1 MQRGK
6 RRAPGVLAA
15 GAIAGAALFT
25 AVGSAGPA
33 GGPTLTPVPAPNAK
47 SPGVAPA
54 SKLSP
59 ELTQVV
65 VAQGSNRVENP
76 SGGISTYGYDDD
88 VLAANGEPQML
99 PTPASPT
106 EAHKTE
112 PDKNVYLVFR
122 DGLKGADPNY
132 DYGTHFLFQGH
143 EAGTPGYMTRI
154 NLDADAAHRVSL
166 LGTKDTD
173 GKDLPDFDGGTWDP
187 WAQRLL
193 FTSEGS
199 LGGGVWS
206 ADLAIPATIENLSGS
221 LGQGGYEGIQND
233 ADGNVWIV
241 EDSGGANKPSTVARR
256 PNSFVFRFVPTTP
269 GDLRHGKLEALQV
282 LNTAGD
288 PITFASQAAVDAPDQ
303 VLLHTYGHT
312 LRTRWVTVHDTAVDG
327 STPYNAN
334 ALAKAANATPFKRP
348 ENGLFRPD
356 GKFRDFFFD
365 ETGDTNVA
373 SVENDTAGGWGAVQ
387 KLSQSDPSADT
398 GTLTLFYKADAAHS
412 GIDNVAFLSR
422 NAISFVQD
430 ASDAVHTTLGLDSGF
445 VWDVTVDYS
454 NPANQPIRWLAQG
467 RDPSATLDAANA
479 GFGKNDQDNE
489 ITGIHVSNG
498 DPDRNGILGAEAPDL
513 ERGNGK
519 WRWFYTQQHGDNV
532 TYEVLLDDRKDR

>member
-25 AVGSAGPA
+25 AVGSAGLA

-532 TYEVLLDDRKDR
+532 TYEVLLDDRQDR

>member
-356 GKFRDFFFD
+356 GKFRDFFVD

>member
-6 RRAPGVLAA
+6 RGALGVLAA

-25 AVGSAGPA
+25 AVGSAGPP

-47 SPGVAPA
+47 APGVAPA

-65 VAQGSNRVENP
+65 VAQGSNRLENP

-88 VLAANGEPQML
+88 MLATGGEPQML

-112 PDKNVYLVFR
+112 PDKNVYLVLR

-143 EAGTPGYMTRI
+143 EAGTPGYLTRI
-154 NLDADAAHRVSL
+154 NLDADAAHRVTL

-173 GKDLPDFDGGTWDP
+173 GKDLPDFDGVTWNP
-187 WAQRLL
+187 WAERLL

-206 ADLAIPATIENLSGS
+206 ADLAVPATIENLSGS

-312 LRTRWVTVHDTAVDG
+312 LRTQWVTVHDTAVDG

-334 ALAKAANATPFKRP
+334 ALAKAADATPFKRP

-373 SVENDTAGGWGAVQ
+373 SVENTTAGGWGAVQ
-387 KLSQSDPSADT
+387 KLTQSGPSADT
-398 GTLTLFYKADAAHS
+398 GTLSLFYKADGPHS

-430 ASDAVHTTLGLDSGF
+430 ASDGVHTSLGFDSGF

-454 NPANQPIRWLAQG
+454 NPANQPVRWLAQG

-498 DPDRNGILGAEAPDL
+498 DPDRNGILGAKAPDL
-513 ERGNGK
+513 ERGNGN

-532 TYEVLLDDRKDR
+532 TYEVLLDDRQDR